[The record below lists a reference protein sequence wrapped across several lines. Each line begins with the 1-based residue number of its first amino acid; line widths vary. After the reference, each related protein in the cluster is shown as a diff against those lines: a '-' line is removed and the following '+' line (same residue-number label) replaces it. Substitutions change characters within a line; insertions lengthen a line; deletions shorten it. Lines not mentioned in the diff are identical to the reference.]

1 MVPSR
6 RAGGYARRVKRL
18 WCLLAVV
25 VIGLTGCGIPK
36 DPDGT
41 LEAARQRGELIVG
54 ASHTDPVLIVDGEA
68 VSGPEAELIEA
79 FAAGESMTV
88 RWVPGGE
95 EKLVRMLEHGD
106 IDVMVGGLTDTSPW
120 SDKVGLTRSWAEDVD
135 EYGDPIKRVVAVP
148 LGENALIAALERFF
162 DEEAGR

>member
-1 MVPSR
+1 MLV
-6 RAGGYARRVKRL
+6 
-18 WCLLAVV
+18 LL
-25 VIGLTGCGIPK
+25 IGLTACGIPK

-41 LEAARQRGELIVG
+41 LAAARERGELVVG
-54 ASHTDPVLIVDGEA
+54 ASHSEPVLVVDGDT
-68 VSGPEAELIEA
+68 VSGPEADLIEA

-106 IDVMVGGLTDTSPW
+106 IDVMVGGLTDRSPW
-120 SDKVGLTRSWAEDVD
+120 SDKVGLTRPWSEDVD
-135 EYGDPIKRVVAVP
+135 EYGQPVKRVVGVP
-148 LGENALIAALERFF
+148 LGENALISALERFF